1 MFIKTREGKL
11 NQLLTELEAQIM
23 NVRHLWDQSS
33 PEGKITWAFSKQEV
47 L

>member
-1 MFIKTREGKL
+1 MFIKTGEGKL
-11 NQLLTELEAQIM
+11 NQLLIELEVQIM

-33 PEGKITWAFSKQEV
+33 PEGKIAWAFSKQKA